1 MEEIHLV
8 IFCKSSYKNILPYS
22 SYAAEI
28 LIENKIISKTIV
40 TEKYFQYK
48 DYNVLTDSQI
58 WNTID
63 KNNDYKNLYNF
74 DLPRPGWIKQQ
85 ILKLSLDYFFDGNIL
100 VLDADLI
107 FLKPIKFIENDKYNF
122 YLGYEYDERYF
133 LMNNILLDLDK
144 QTNKYQ
150 SFITD
155 FGIFNSNILKEIR
168 DGIKNKHQRNWLE
181 VIDGYIT
188 PVGLYE
194 NFYKNY
200 KNLYSNFNHKNYIF
214 TTPVLSEYELYG
226 NYFFKKY
233 PNKINNII
241 NTVDTK
247 IVIIRVPNYKK
258 YTPQTLIENLNKCT
272 KNYYSCVMFDI
283 NVDKNNSNTM
293 Y

>member
-1 MEEIHLV
+1 MNKIHLV

-28 LIENKIISKTIV
+28 LIENEIISKTIV

-48 DYNVLTDSQI
+48 DYNVLTDEEI

-63 KNNDYKNLYNF
+63 KNNEYEDLYNF

-85 ILKLSLDYFFDGNIL
+85 ILKLSLDYFFDGDIL

-107 FLKPIKFIENDKYNF
+107 FLKPIKFIENEKYNF
-122 YLGYEYDERYF
+122 HLGYEYDERYF
-133 LMNNILLDLDK
+133 LMNDILLDLDK
-144 QTNKYQ
+144 QTSKYQ

-168 DGIKNKHQRNWLE
+168 NEIENKHQKYWLE
-181 VIDGYIT
+181 VIGEYMT
-188 PVGLYE
+188 PVGVYE

-200 KNLYSNFNHKNYIF
+200 KNLSPKFNYKDYIF
-214 TTPVLSEYELYG
+214 KTPILSEYELYG

-233 PNKINNII
+233 TNKINNII
-241 NTVDTK
+241 NTVDIN
-247 IVIIRVPNYKK
+247 IVIIKVPDYKK

-272 KNYYSCVMFDI
+272 ENYYTCVMFDM
-283 NVDKNNSNTM
+283 NVDDT
-293 Y
+293 